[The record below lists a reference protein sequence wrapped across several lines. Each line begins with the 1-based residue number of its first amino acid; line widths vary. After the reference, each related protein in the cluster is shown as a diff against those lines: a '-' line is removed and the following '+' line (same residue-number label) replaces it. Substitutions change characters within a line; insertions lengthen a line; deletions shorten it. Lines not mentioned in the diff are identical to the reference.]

1 MSRYVDQVRACTKKS
16 KADILLD
23 FHVMAQAY
31 DSCESTKDYYSR
43 RVTELEKELELIKK
57 YGVKAAGSD

>member
-1 MSRYVDQVRACTKKS
+1 MGKYTDQVRACTKKS

-31 DSCESTKDYYSR
+31 ESCESTKDYYSR
-43 RVTELEKELELIKK
+43 QTSELTKEIELLKK
-57 YGVKAAGSD
+57 YAVKVGGSD